1 MGAGDARESVAWASA
16 SELADYEFCPRAWW
30 YRENPPAEGPSRES
44 RRSAEEG
51 VRFHERTLDGERRRD
66 RNGWVYAAVLA
77 VALLAV
83 VLGVA
88 GALA

>member
-1 MGAGDARESVAWASA
+1 MGAEGAQRPVAWASA
-16 SELADYEFCPRAWW
+16 SELAEYEFCPRAWW
-30 YRENPPAEGPSRES
+30 YRENPPAGGPSRES

-51 VRFHERTLDGERRRD
+51 VRFHERTLDAEDRRE

-77 VALLAV
+77 VALLVV